1 MPICTEHCCERR
13 LVRARIRSNCQ
24 LAVGFIFEQV
34 VVALVIDQ
42 ATSPV
47 VSSLSSTLRLVVAA
61 GFRLLSPAAGFVPVM

>member
-1 MPICTEHCCERR
+1 MPICTEHYCERR

-24 LAVGFIFEQV
+24 LAVGFIQV
-34 VVALVIDQ
+34 VVAVVIDQ

>member
-24 LAVGFIFEQV
+24 FAVGFIFEQV

-47 VSSLSSTLRLVVAA
+47 VSSFASILRRFIIA
-61 GFRLLSPAAGFVPVM
+61 GFRLLSPAALRS

>member
-24 LAVGFIFEQV
+24 FAVGFIFEQV

-47 VSSLSSTLRLVVAA
+47 VPSFASILRRFIIA
-61 GFRLLSPAAGFVPVM
+61 GFRLLSPAALRA

>member
-24 LAVGFIFEQV
+24 FAVGFIFEQV

-47 VSSLSSTLRLVVAA
+47 VSSVASILRRFIIA
-61 GFRLLSPAAGFVPVM
+61 GFRLLSPAALRA